1 MDKEYGNLAASI
13 GSTMKPFTSI
23 ILFFIFFH
31 QYYFNKTFS
40 PLEGFYI
47 FRMLGFPVPW
57 FVNNHMHSC
66 KSLDKPA
73 KQAKMLTG
81 GFELKCSFHAQET
94 YQLEP

>member
-1 MDKEYGNLAASI
+1 MHTQAHNGYRIWEF
-13 GSTMKPFTSI
+13 GSKHWLNNET
-23 ILFFIFFH
+23 LH

-40 PLEGFYI
+40 LLYI
-47 FRMLGFPVPW
+47 FRMLRLPMSW
-57 FVNNHMHSC
+57 FVNSHMCSC

-73 KQAKMLTG
+73 KQARILTG

>member
-1 MDKEYGNLAASI
+1 MDKGYGNLAASI

-23 ILFFIFFH
+23 ILIKLFYPSKGCIF
-31 QYYFNKTFS
+31 
-40 PLEGFYI
+40 LEC
-47 FRMLGFPVPW
+47 LGFPVPW

-94 YQLEP
+94 YHLEP